1 MGLLNPLQSEIVVV
15 GGTDDDDARL
25 NSVEIFNVDTG
36 VWREG
41 ELAVF
46 EYPINGDLGNM
57 FNVELYTVW
66 LRMIELE
73 IELIWRCLSEIRNTY
88 PELAEQHT

>member
-1 MGLLNPLQSEIVVV
+1 MGNDSPDYFSPNLHFSVRIKNPKFKLRSEKGLLNTLQSEIVVV

-41 ELAVF
+41 ELGGVF

-57 FNVELYTVW
+57 FNVELYTV
-66 LRMIELE
+66 
-73 IELIWRCLSEIRNTY
+73 
-88 PELAEQHT
+88 